1 MVLDLFKLDEKVAW
15 VTGASRGLGRAM
27 AVALA
32 EAGADLV
39 LSARTVVDLEGTA
52 SEVKR
57 LGRRA
62 VAVQADVTRKADAD
76 AVVAKAIAEF
86 DRIDILVNNAG
97 IAPVKTLVETEEAD
111 WEAVINTNVRGPYL
125 STRAVGPHLIARKAG
140 KVINI
145 ASVLSFVGEP
155 MVVPY
160 AASKGAILQFTRG
173 LAVEWARY
181 NIQVNAICP
190 GYFSTTMN
198 QEFLASDEGRAYLN
212 RWVPMRRAGRPEE
225 LGPAVVFLASAASD
239 FITGAH
245 VVIDGGQIA
254 R

>member
-1 MVLDLFKLDEKVAW
+1 MVLDAFRLDGKVAW

-57 LGRRA
+57 LGRQA
-62 VAVQADVTRKADAD
+62 LAVQADVTRKADAD
-76 AVVAKAIAEF
+76 AVVARAIGEF

-111 WEAVINTNVRGPYL
+111 WDAVINTNVRGPYL

-140 KVINI
+140 KVINM

-160 AASKGAILQFTRG
+160 GTSKGAILQFTRG

-190 GYFSTTMN
+190 GYFQTAMN
-198 QEFLASDEGRAYLN
+198 EEFLASEEGRAYLN
-212 RWVPMRRAGRPEE
+212 RWVPMRRAGRPAE

-245 VVIDGGQIA
+245 LVIDGGQLA

>member
-1 MVLDLFKLDEKVAW
+1 MVLETFRLDNKVAW

-62 VAVQADVTRKADAD
+62 IAVQADVTRKADAD
-76 AVVAKAIAEF
+76 AVVAKAMATF

-97 IAPVKTLVETEEAD
+97 IASVKTLIETEEAD
-111 WEAVINTNVRGPYL
+111 WDAVVSTNVRGPYL
-125 STRAVGPHLIARKAG
+125 CTRAVGPHMVARKAG

-145 ASVLSFVGEP
+145 ASVLSFIGEP

-160 AASKGAILQFTRG
+160 AATKGAILQFTRG
-173 LAVEWARY
+173 LATEWARY

-190 GYFSTTMN
+190 GYFATSMN
-198 QEFLASDEGRAYLN
+198 EEFLASEEGRAYLN
-212 RWVPMRRAGRPEE
+212 HWVPMRRPGRPEE
-225 LGPAVVFLASAASD
+225 LGPVAVFLASAASD
-239 FITGAH
+239 YMTGAH
-245 VVIDGGQIA
+245 IVMDGGQLA